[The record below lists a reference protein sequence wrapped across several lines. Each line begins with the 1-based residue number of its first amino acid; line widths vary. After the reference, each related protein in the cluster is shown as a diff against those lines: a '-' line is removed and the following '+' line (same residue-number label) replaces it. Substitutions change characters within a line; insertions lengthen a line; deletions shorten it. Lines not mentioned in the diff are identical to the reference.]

1 MLAGVGWREVGC
13 VALHSGLQGFI
24 GISLVPIRML
34 CFVAAPLSME
44 IYGDITYVSALIPDP
59 AMRCYPE
66 HLAWAGA
73 IIDFVPQPELH
84 AAD

>member
-1 MLAGVGWREVGC
+1 
-13 VALHSGLQGFI
+13 
-24 GISLVPIRML
+24 
-34 CFVAAPLSME
+34 ME